1 MAKEIDIRTR
11 AGVFR
16 AKLDDSDLAHAI
28 WLSKPVSIEI
38 NMISGMIYGELP
50 LAAVMPR
57 EGRTTQLAAGD
68 VAYWPAPGAFCIFYG
83 PTPLSGEDGKPVSP
97 YPVIRIGH
105 IDGDCSALDEAGD
118 RMKIILD
125 PVYRSELAA
134 APVAERRACL
144 HGSAAFRAEPAV
156 GAVIHRN
163 RRRMRAPRPQ
173 EPCHHQ
179 RPGY

>member
-16 AKLDDSDLAHAI
+16 AKLDDSDLANAI
-28 WLSKPVSIEI
+28 WLSKPITIEI
-38 NMISGMIYGELP
+38 NMITGMIYGELP

-57 EGRTTQLAAGD
+57 EGRTTQLETGD

-97 YPVIRIGH
+97 YPVIKIGH
-105 IDGDCSALDEAGD
+105 IDGDCSALDGAGD

-125 PVYRSELAA
+125 PIYRFGARARICSRRTRPSLWGPRIPGRSTRRP
-134 APVAERRACL
+134 PVAWTRAWP
-144 HGSAAFRAEPAV
+144 GRA
-156 GAVIHRN
+156 
-163 RRRMRAPRPQ
+163 
-173 EPCHHQ
+173 
-179 RPGY
+179 